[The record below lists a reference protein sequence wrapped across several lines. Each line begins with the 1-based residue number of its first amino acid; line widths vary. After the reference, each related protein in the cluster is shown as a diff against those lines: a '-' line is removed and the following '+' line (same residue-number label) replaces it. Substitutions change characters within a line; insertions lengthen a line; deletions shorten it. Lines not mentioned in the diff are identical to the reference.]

1 MYIKLIILSLTIL
14 GLTNCSET
22 DGQTL
27 YANRRTGLNDASLTG
42 TGSGGGGYDDN
53 AKIGVD
59 IAKNFLSE
67 MIQNSDDIV
76 FEKFPDGFKKDN
88 LIQII
93 QDLSY
98 SGDERTRDN
107 EPLLFDYD
115 LETKKLFY
123 TKQFVDKYGQYKFS
137 SSAEDDLKNIKEY
150 SSLILHE
157 LSHLMGIGQ
166 SKNLDPLSAL
176 FSATFLN
183 HMLTETQ
190 ICEGS
195 LNPEIFSLVINP
207 PTGMSY
213 FVKDKVIEDFNGF
226 GGYEIK
232 ESDLSIYPD
241 WTLGSAFPFFELKQD
256 NANGANQISV
266 AEMKLELGVQSL
278 SPYDLIDYLL
288 GRDVDG
294 SDIVF
299 WNFENSKAEYGYKMV
314 YNSLDSTGSLDVN
327 TETGTVQPQSTPT
340 TTPIEEIGL
349 ISLDTTED
357 TTVNNGLKIEVQ
369 LNGQLD
375 ADQSFNVPLNCQKFV
390 GPYDLSSIIE
400 LNTTNEQDPAALEI
414 KINRVSKKIVLENL
428 MRLHGCDQTDLSDS
442 DKLYCDSIRL
452 QIQ

>member
-42 TGSGGGGYDDN
+42 TGSGGGGYDNN

-59 IAKNFLSE
+59 IAKNFLSK
-67 MIQNSDDIV
+67 MIQNSDDVV

-183 HMLTETQ
+183 HMLTEAQ

-195 LNPEIFSLVINP
+195 LNPEVFSLVINP

-213 FVKDKVIEDFNGF
+213 FIKDKVIEDFIGF
-226 GGYEIK
+226 EGHEIK
-232 ESDLSIYPD
+232 QDDLSIYPD
-241 WTLGSAFPFFELKQD
+241 WTLGSAIPFFELKQEQ
-256 NANGANQISV
+256 ANGANQISV
-266 AEMKLELGVQSL
+266 SEIKLELGVQSF

-294 SDIVF
+294 GPIVF

-314 YNSLDSTGSLDVN
+314 YNSVDSTEGLGVDSDD
-327 TETGTVQPQSTPT
+327 ETVQSQTSPAVTQF
-340 TTPIEEIGL
+340 EEIGL
-349 ISLDTTED
+349 ISIDLSEEVTLDRAI
-357 TTVNNGLKIEVQ
+357 NIEVKINDQ
-369 LNGQLD
+369 ID
-375 ADQSFNVPLNCQKFV
+375 SDQSFNVPLNCQKFV
-390 GPYDLSSIIE
+390 GPYDLSPIIE
-400 LNTTNEQDPAALEI
+400 LNNTNEQDLAVLET
-414 KINRVSKKIVLENL
+414 KINRASKKIVLENL
-428 MRLHGCDQTDLSDS
+428 MHLHGCDKTDLSDS